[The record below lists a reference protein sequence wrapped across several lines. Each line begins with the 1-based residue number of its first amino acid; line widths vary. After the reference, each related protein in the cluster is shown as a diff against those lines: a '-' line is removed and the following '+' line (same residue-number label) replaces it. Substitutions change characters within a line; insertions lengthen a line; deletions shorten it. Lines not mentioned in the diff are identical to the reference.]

1 MPDSGLEPNKQ
12 GRVKHVWSLA
22 LVVISVAVSLFLL
35 IVDTNTLSVNSQ
47 HLSLLG
53 VQYSQSSSQGISS
66 EDQSPVMPVEFA
78 EEEDASVKRLK
89 KLKLA
94 LKKSQAEQEKIDQK
108 IKNFRFYRASSV

>member
-1 MPDSGLEPNKQ
+1 MPDSGLEPTKQ
-12 GRVKHVWSLA
+12 GRVKHVWGLA
-22 LVVISVAVSLFLL
+22 LLIVCVSTSLFLI
-35 IVDTNTLSVNSQ
+35 IVQTDTSSINSQ

-78 EEEDASVKRLK
+78 EEEDAAVKRLK

-94 LKKSQAEQEKIDQK
+94 LKKSQAEQDKIDGK
-108 IKNFRFYRASSV
+108 IKAFR